1 MCYCCSLP
9 LPPLDVQGIVWDLE
23 NPLQI
28 RVLTVDGLSD
38 LVAMGTTVRWKKDKV
53 KGSYKKKAVFKTLP
67 VSPSLVC
74 VAMEA
79 TAITTHQVRLGA
91 LGFLGCQSDNLGL
104 LRRASDLSHRKWK
117 FCEHFLSA
125 EP

>member
-1 MCYCCSLP
+1 M
-9 LPPLDVQGIVWDLE
+9 
-23 NPLQI
+23 QI
-28 RVLTVDGLSD
+28 RVLAVDGLSD

-53 KGSYKKKAVFKTLP
+53 RGSYKKKAVFKTLP

-91 LGFLGCQSDNLGL
+91 FAFLGCQSDNLGL
-104 LRRASDLSHRKWK
+104 LKRTSNSSHKNWK
-117 FCEHFLSA
+117 FCEHILNA
-125 EP
+125 KL